1 MNAKSPENFVECI
14 HKVAYEEEYLEKL
27 ITSEQMVYDAGRKK
41 ESLNGWWNFGIDQYD
56 TCLRAKWYEEKYR
69 DGAGRQLPVD
79 YSFDLWERIKVPA
92 CWNLQRE
99 RYFLYEG
106 SAVYTRRFTYVNQ
119 GEERVFIKFGA
130 VNYEAKIFLNRTY
143 LGYHKGGSTPFH
155 VEVTGQ
161 LQEENRLLVVANN
174 TRKRTC
180 VPCENTDWF
189 NYGGLYRDVEL
200 IRLPVAFIKSIQV
213 ALVPGSGFKQIQV
226 KVETEGPEKDGQVS
240 FTIEELG
247 ISREIDIMNGKGN
260 LVIDTE
266 PELWSPENPKLYTF
280 TAVYLQDTIREKVG
294 FREIKT
300 VGTDIFLNG
309 INIFL
314 KGICLHEDSED
325 NGKAVTD
332 EQIRESIRIAKEM
345 NCNYLRLAHYPHTG
359 RFAEIADEMGI
370 MLWEEIPV
378 YWAIEFGSRETYQ
391 DAENQLSELIKRDIN
406 RASVIIWSVG
416 NENADTE
423 DRFRFMSSL
432 AQKARELDGTRLV
445 SAACLVDH
453 VRHEIRDRL
462 ADYLDIIGINE
473 YFGWYDPD
481 FGKLIRLFDNSRP
494 SKPVIITEFGGDG
507 SVGARGTVNDLGTED
522 CQEEIFRKQVS
533 VLGSIPY
540 VKGTSPWLLFDFR
553 CPRRLH
559 ELQNYYNVKGMLSA
573 DRKYRKPAFY
583 VMQEFYAE
591 R

>member
-1 MNAKSPENFVECI
+1 MNKSPENFVECI
-14 HKVAYEEEYLEKL
+14 HKVSYEEEYLTKP
-27 ITSEQMVYDAGRKK
+27 ITSEQMVYDAGREK
-41 ESLNGWWNFGIDQYD
+41 ESLNGFWNFGIDQYD
-56 TCLRAKWYEEKYR
+56 TCLRAKWYEENYK
-69 DGAGRQLPVD
+69 DSVGRHLPVD
-79 YSFDLWERIKVPA
+79 YSFDEWEKIKVPS
-92 CWNLQRE
+92 CWNMYRE

-106 SAVYTRRFTYVNQ
+106 SAIYTRRFVYINR
-119 GEERVFIKFGA
+119 GEERVFIKFGG
-130 VNYEAKIFLNRTY
+130 VNYEAKIFLNKKY
-143 LGYHKGGSTPFH
+143 LGFHKGGSTPFY
-155 VEVTGQ
+155 VEVTEH

-200 IRLPVAFIKSIQV
+200 IRLPATFIKNVSV
-213 ALVPGSGFKQIQV
+213 ALVPGSGYKKIQV
-226 KVETEGPEKDGQVS
+226 NVAAEGPEKNGQALLS
-240 FTIEELG
+240 IPELK
-247 ISREIDIMNGKGN
+247 IRQEIKVEDGKGSIT
-260 LVIDTE
+260 LDTE
-266 PELWSPENPKLYTF
+266 PELWSPENPKLYE
-280 TAVYLQDTIREKVG
+280 VSVSYLKDVINEKVG
-294 FREIKT
+294 FREIKV
-300 VGTDIFLNG
+300 VGTDVFLNG
-309 INIFL
+309 QNIYL

-325 NGKAVTD
+325 NGRAVSD

-378 YWAIEFGSRETYQ
+378 YWAIEFGSEETYQ

-423 DRFRFMSSL
+423 DRLRFMSSL
-432 AQKARELDGTRLV
+432 AKKAKELDPFRLV
-445 SAACLVDH
+445 SAACLTDH
-453 VRHEIRDRL
+453 VRHEIKDRL

-481 FGKLIRLFDNSRP
+481 FGKLIKLFDNSKP
-494 SKPVIITEFGGDG
+494 QKPVIITEFGGDG

-522 CQEEIFRKQVS
+522 CQLEIYKKQVS
-533 VLGSIPY
+533 VIGTIPY

-553 CPRRLH
+553 CPRRIH
-559 ELQNYYNVKGMLSA
+559 VLQNYYNIKGMLSA

-583 VMQEFYAE
+583 VMQKFYSE